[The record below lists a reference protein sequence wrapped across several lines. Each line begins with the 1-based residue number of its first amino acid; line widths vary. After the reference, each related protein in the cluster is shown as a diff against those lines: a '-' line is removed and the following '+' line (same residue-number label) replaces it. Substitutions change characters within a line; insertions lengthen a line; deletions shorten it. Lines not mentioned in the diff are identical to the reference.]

1 MLKNN
6 KELNRK
12 KIIYVAKRLTKHVQ
26 LCLAFVELSISTD
39 NPWPERVW
47 NIVAAVIKKKIKA
60 KYQYN
65 NVDKKA
71 RFFLDTLHRAQEERE
86 LRITFWCQSGTK
98 CFKPTNDPSN
108 KENSNCVE
116 VAIFGFTK
124 VIMEALTNRGEVDET
139 EIKYMTDLSPCR
151 VCTRRIPIQERQLAD
166 DFPNTKFSHRREF
179 VIAYEEYANTD
190 KKKWRDEKVW
200 IKVLEDLRRGGSGVD
215 MLSS

>member
-12 KIIYVAKRLTKHVQ
+12 KFIYVAKRQPEQ

-39 NPWPERVW
+39 NPERVR
-47 NIVAAVIKKKIKA
+47 NIDADVKEKVKA

-65 NVDKKA
+65 VDEKA
-71 RFFLDTLHRAQEERE
+71 RVFLESLDSTQEERE
-86 LRITFWCQSGTK
+86 LRIKFWCQSGTK
-98 CFKPTNDPSN
+98 CFKPTSNPSN
-108 KENSNCVE
+108 KENRNCVE

-124 VIMEALTNRGEVDET
+124 VIMEALTNRGEVDKT
-139 EIKYMTDLSPCR
+139 EINYMTDLSPCR

-166 DFPNTKFSHRREF
+166 DFPNTKFSHCREF
-179 VIAYEEYANTD
+179 FIAYEKYAKTD
-190 KKKWRDEKVW
+190 KKMWKDKKVW